1 MSDELPFELP
11 KKHKYNTIYKWKYK
25 GLKEPDET
33 ILEIYEG
40 SIMAS
45 NCELCGN
52 PFKSLR
58 DRCMDHCHV
67 TGKFRNI
74 VCNKCNL
81 CKSDKK
87 FSNNSGHKF
96 IYKCKSKHCKQGF
109 YYQIIITRNH
119 KKVLSKATQT
129 LEKAIE
135 IRDKF
140 ILENPEYFK

>member
-1 MSDELPFELP
+1 MSDEFPFELR
-11 KKHKYNTIYKWKYK
+11 KNHKSDTIYNWKRY
-25 GLKEPDET
+25 GLIETDER

-40 SIMAS
+40 SIRCS

-52 PFKSLR
+52 AFTSAR
-58 DRCMDHCHV
+58 NRQMDHDHI

-74 VCNKCNL
+74 VCQKCNL

-87 FSNNSGHKF
+87 IYNNTGERWIS
-96 IYKCKSKHCKQGF
+96 KCSTKKYKQGF
-109 YYQIIITRNH
+109 YFQIRIYRNC
-119 KKVLSKATQT
+119 KEVLCTTTKT
-129 LEKAIE
+129 LEEAIE